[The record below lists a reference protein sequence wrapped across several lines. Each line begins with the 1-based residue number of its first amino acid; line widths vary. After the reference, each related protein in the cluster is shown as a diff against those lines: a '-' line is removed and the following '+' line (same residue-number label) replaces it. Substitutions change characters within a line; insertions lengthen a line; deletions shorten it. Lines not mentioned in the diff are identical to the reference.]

1 MDNEFTGQD
10 TKSVAHWLRLAMVR
24 GVGPMLGHKLVQA
37 AGNIDELWTSG
48 ARELSEIEGVGP
60 QLLNALRQSA
70 PDSAEATMAYCRHH
84 DIQLLCPDDSA
95 WPESLNLIEDAPL
108 VLFIRGDADH
118 LNHRRLLAIVGARK
132 ASREGRLITRRW
144 SRYFSD
150 RGVAVVSGMAY
161 GIDAAAHGGA
171 LEGLAPTVAILGC
184 GLACLSEEQQRQV
197 EAISRQGCVI
207 SEFFPEVSARPE
219 FFPRRNR
226 VIAALAQATLV
237 MEADLRSGSLITARQ
252 AADYGRD
259 VLAVPGS
266 VLARNHAGCHQLI
279 RDGAVLAE
287 SAENVLQHMGWLTKS
302 VAEKM
307 YTPNSSEEAL
317 VLHLLNRE
325 TMHVD
330 ALAETCGLTVPELS
344 PILLRFELQG
354 VVERL
359 PGSRYL
365 LACNIR
371 ESS

>member
-1 MDNEFTGQD
+1 M
-10 TKSVAHWLRLAMVR
+10 SAAHWLRLAMVR
-24 GVGPMLGHKLVQA
+24 GVGPMLGRKLVQA
-37 AGNIDELWTSG
+37 VGGIDKLWASGTQEL
-48 ARELSEIEGVGP
+48 AEIEGVGS
-60 QLLNALRQSA
+60 QLLKALRQSV
-70 PDSAEATMAYCRHH
+70 PDAARATMDYCQQHE
-84 DIQLLCPDDSA
+84 IQLICPDDSA
-95 WPESLNLIEDAPL
+95 WPESLSVIEDAPL
-108 VLFIRGDADH
+108 VLFVRGDVAH
-118 LNHRRLLAIVGARK
+118 LNHSRLLAIVGARK

-171 LEGLAPTVAILGC
+171 LEGISPTLAVLGC

-197 EAISRQGCVI
+197 EAVSRQGCVI

-226 VIAALAQATLV
+226 IIAALAQATLV

-266 VLARNHAGCHQLI
+266 VLASNHAGCHQLI
-279 RDGAVLAE
+279 RDGAGLV
-287 SAENVLQHMGWLTKS
+287 ENAACVLQYMGWHAKS
-302 VAEKM
+302 TAGKT

-317 VLHLLNRE
+317 ILRSLKCE

-365 LACNIR
+365 LAMELR
-371 ESS
+371 DT

>member
-1 MDNEFTGQD
+1 
-10 TKSVAHWLRLAMVR
+10 MVR
-24 GVGPMLGHKLVQA
+24 GVGPMLGRKLVQA
-37 AGNIDELWTSG
+37 AGNIDGLW
-48 ARELSEIEGVGP
+48 AADAKDLMEIEGVGS
-60 QLLNALRQSA
+60 QLLTALRQSV
-70 PDSAEATMAYCRHH
+70 PDAAQATMDYCQHH
-84 DIQLLCPDDSA
+84 NIQLICPDDPA
-95 WPESLNLIEDAPL
+95 WPESLSVIEDAPL
-108 VLFIRGDADH
+108 VLFVCGDVAH
-118 LNHRRLLAIVGARK
+118 LNHKHLLAIVGARK

-171 LEGLAPTVAILGC
+171 LEGLSPTLAVLGC

-197 EAISRQGCVI
+197 EAVSRQGCVI

-226 VIAALAQATLV
+226 IIAALAQATLV

-266 VLARNHAGCHQLI
+266 ILASSHAGCHQLI
-279 RDGAVLAE
+279 RDGAMLVE
-287 SAENVLQHMGWLTKS
+287 SAAYVLQHMGWLAKPIAGKT
-302 VAEKM
+302 

-317 VLHLLNRE
+317 ILQLLNSE

-365 LACNIR
+365 LAVELR
-371 ESS
+371 DT

>member
-1 MDNEFTGQD
+1 M
-10 TKSVAHWLRLAMVR
+10 KSSPAAYWLRLAAVR
-24 GVGPMLGHKLVQA
+24 GVGPVLGRKLAQA
-37 AGNIDELWTSG
+37 AGGIEALWTTG
-48 ARELSEIEGVGP
+48 AGQLAEMEGIGP
-60 QLLNALRQSA
+60 QLLKALGQSA
-70 PDSAEATMAYCRHH
+70 PDSTDATMAYCRQH
-84 DIQLLCPDDSA
+84 DIQLICPDDSA
-95 WPESLNLIEDAPL
+95 WPKALNVIADAPL
-108 VLFIRGDADH
+108 VLFVRGDAEH
-118 LNHRRLLAIVGARK
+118 LNHRRVLAIVGARK

-171 LEGLAPTVAILGC
+171 LEGLSPTLAVLGC
-184 GLACLSEEQQRQV
+184 GLGCLSEEQQRQV
-197 EAISRQGCVI
+197 EAVCRQGCVI

-226 VIAALAQATLV
+226 IIAALAQATLV
-237 MEADLRSGSLITARQ
+237 MEADLHSGSLITARQ

-266 VLARNHAGCHQLI
+266 VLASNHAGCHQLI
-279 RDGAVLAE
+279 RDGAELAE
-287 SAENVLQHMGWLTKS
+287 SAACVLQHMGWLAKS
-302 VAEKM
+302 VACKT
-307 YTPNSSEEAL
+307 YAPNSADE
-317 VLHLLNRE
+317 VLILQILNRE

-365 LACNIR
+365 LVVELR
-371 ESS
+371 DT